1 LADSGRA
8 MIVDAHTHLL
18 PERLGA
24 AIRRFFAE
32 RVTGGVD
39 QMVYPFEPVAARA
52 AIVAA
57 GVDRCWSLPYV
68 RRPGVAA
75 ALNRWMAET
84 YGGDEF
90 VIAGATAHPEDDVR
104 AVVGEALDDL
114 GLRVLKLHCSVAAHR
129 PDDPRLDPLWERVSA
144 RGQPVVVHA
153 GGGADGV
160 TTPEELAAVG
170 RLARRWPDAR
180 IVVAHCGAPSV
191 EATLGLLRGTRSV
204 YADLT
209 PVIGTP
215 VPLERAQIR
224 GLERRLLF
232 GTDAPNTGI
241 SIEDSLARV
250 RAWRLP
256 PADEAAILGGTA
268 ERLVAGR

>member
-1 LADSGRA
+1 MADSGRA

-39 QMVYPFEPVAARA
+39 QMLYPFEPVAARA

-84 YGGDEF
+84 YAGDDF
-90 VIAGATAHPEDDVR
+90 VVAGATAHPEDDIR
-104 AVVGEALDDL
+104 AVVAEALDDL

-144 RGQPVVVHA
+144 SGQPVVLHA
-153 GGGADGV
+153 GGAAGGV

-170 RLARRWPDAR
+170 RLAPRWPDAR

-209 PVIGTP
+209 PVIRTP

-241 SIEDSLARV
+241 SIEESLARV
-250 RAWRLP
+250 RAWGLP

-268 ERLVAGR
+268 ERLLAGR